1 MKSNLE
7 YAIDLL
13 RSGDYTLVLKND
25 IELIT
30 SKEKGISPLIG
41 LIESGRSLESFS
53 CADKIV
59 GKAAALLYA
68 KLNVKELYAEVLSK
82 AAQPVLKKHNISYSF
97 GTLTASII
105 NRKGDGICPMEQTVT
120 EINNC
125 DKAYS
130 ALKNKLSVL
139 KNL

>member
-7 YAIDLL
+7 YAIELL
-13 RSGDYTLVLKND
+13 KSGGYTLVLKND
-25 IELIT
+25 SELIT

-82 AAQPVLKKHNISYSF
+82 AAQPVLKKHNIYYSF
-97 GTLTASII
+97 GTLTASIL
-105 NRKGDGICPMEQTVT
+105 NRKGDGICPMEKTVA